1 MSKADT
7 DVKDRV
13 EIFRGEGI
21 TKRYKSK
28 SGGFVLEPVD
38 LSLGAGE
45 IMAVVGE
52 NGAGK
57 TTILEMVAGERST
70 TGGEMIYPHLEEN
83 GRDSAYEIRQKIVML
98 KQELPSWNG
107 TLKNNLHFTAAI
119 HGIKGEENEEWVDF
133 IVKNLGLEKYLDAT
147 WKQISGGFRT
157 RYSLARALVQRPNL
171 LALDEPLANLD
182 INTQLVF
189 LNNLKELANN
199 FVEPLAIF
207 ISSQHL
213 HEIESISDKII
224 FLRDGETVY
233 NGLMKDFESGRKENT
248 FELVTD
254 ASEKDMRKLLKP
266 LGVKGIEQAGDNYL
280 VKVAVKIEAEAVLR
294 ALLDGGVKIAL
305 FRDISRSTRKLF
317 RVEK

>member
-1 MSKADT
+1 ML
-7 DVKDRV
+7 RQ
-13 EIFRGEGI
+13 
-21 TKRYKSK
+21 
-28 SGGFVLEPVD
+28 D
-38 LSLGAGE
+38 LP
-45 IMAVVGE
+45 
-52 NGAGK
+52 
-57 TTILEMVAGERST
+57 T
-70 TGGEMIYPHLEEN
+70 
-83 GRDSAYEIRQKIVML
+83 
-98 KQELPSWNG
+98 WNG

-119 HGIKGEENEEWVDF
+119 HGIKGQENEDWVDF
-133 IVKNLGLEKYLDAT
+133 ILESLGLKKYMDAT

-182 INTQLVF
+182 INTQLVV
-189 LNNLKELANN
+189 LSNLKELAVN
-199 FVEPLAIF
+199 FVEPLAIL

-224 FLRDGETVY
+224 FLRDGETIY
-233 NGLMKDFESGRKENT
+233 NGLMKDFERERAENI

-254 ASEKDMRKLLKP
+254 AGEKDMLKLLKP
-266 LGVKGIEQAGDNYL
+266 LGVKGIEQAGGNYL

-305 FRDISRSTRKLF
+305 FRDISQSTRKLF